1 MRKYIECID
10 EDGKECRTSVGDV
23 IEIDGVG
30 IVEVTGIRD
39 DETLEIKKA
48 TFKQKAE
55 FYLDAGRR
63 VRCVSDDEVSDI
75 MSFASWLDSYQK
87 PAKVSPP
94 PPRPKGSKP
103 IPWA

>member
-1 MRKYIECID
+1 MKKNIECID
-10 EDGKECRTSVGDV
+10 ENSKSCCISVGDV

-30 IVEVTGIRD
+30 IVEVTAIRD

-48 TFKQKAE
+48 TFQQKAE

-63 VRCVSDDEVSDI
+63 VRCVSEDEVSDI
-75 MSFASWLDSYQK
+75 MSFACWLDSYQK

>member
-10 EDGKECRTSVGDV
+10 EDSRSCCISVGDV
-23 IEIDGVG
+23 IEIDGIG

-39 DETLEIKKA
+39 EETLEIKKA

-63 VRCVSDDEVSDI
+63 VRYVSDDEVSDI
-75 MSFASWLDSYQK
+75 MSFACWLDSYQK
-87 PAKVSPP
+87 PAKAVPPP
-94 PPRPKGSKP
+94 PPRPKPHP
-103 IPWA
+103 IP

>member
-1 MRKYIECID
+1 MKQTIECID
-10 EDGKECRTSVGDV
+10 ECSRSCCISVGDV

-39 DETLEIKKA
+39 DETLEIKQA

-63 VRCVSDDEVSDI
+63 VRRVSEDEMSDI
-75 MSFASWLDSYQK
+75 MSFACWLDSYQK
-87 PAKVSPP
+87 PAKAIPPP
-94 PPRPKGSKP
+94 PPRPKPHP
-103 IPWA
+103 IP